1 MAARKPDPDKELQVM
16 KHTPLYERH
25 MRDASAVINLKG
37 FARAM
42 HYRGH
47 IAEHKATRESV
58 TLCDVSHMGEI
69 DFQGPDALALVQK
82 LITNDAA
89 KLAVNQVLYSA
100 LCNAEGNIIDD
111 LVCYRLAPD
120 RFVLVVNVTKI
131 EEDYQWVLRH
141 AHGMDV
147 QVKNV
152 SADTALMA
160 LQGPN
165 SREVLQRITRAD
177 LSTLRYY
184 WLVQTEICTRH
195 GEIPCMISR
204 TGYTGECGYEIM
216 VSRDL
221 APWIWDELLLVGQP
235 LGIMEHGVA
244 ARESLRTEAGY
255 LLNGNDMD
263 AGTNPYEAGIGW
275 VVRLDTNFIG
285 RDALVRIKAQ
295 GVSRKMVGLE
305 VEGPL
310 TMRHGCPIF
319 HGGVEVGKVT
329 SGPLSAQIA
338 GRNLGLGYISAGHA
352 AVGTDIE
359 IEIRG
364 KTFKARV
371 VAMPF
376 CERKAKQEPSI
387 RTWSPYDLRFTEQH
401 VWARAEGDL
410 VTVGLSD
417 FGQRELGDILS
428 LDLPQVGT
436 AVTKGTEAAWGDSYR
451 RPFEL
456 SSPVTGE
463 IVAVNAG
470 LLEKPRHI
478 NAYPFATQGILKL
491 RTKTRDDYDGLL
503 GFERYAQLTRRL
515 QQYDQWS
522 KGRRMT

>member
-1 MAARKPDPDKELQVM
+1 MQ
-16 KHTPLYERH
+16 HTPLYARH

-47 IAEHKATRESV
+47 VAEHKATRESA
-58 TLCDVSHMGEI
+58 TLCDVSHMGEL

-89 KLAVNQVLYSA
+89 RLAVNQVLYSA
-100 LCNAEGNIIDD
+100 LCNAEGGIVDD
-111 LVCYRLAPD
+111 LVCYRLGAD
-120 RFVLVVNVTKI
+120 HFVWVVNVTKTD
-131 EEDYQWVLRH
+131 EDYQWVLRH

-152 SADTALMA
+152 STGTALMA

-177 LSTLRYY
+177 LSSLRYY
-184 WLVQTEICTRH
+184 WLVQTGICTRH
-195 GEIPCMISR
+195 GEIPCLISR
-204 TGYTGECGYEIM
+204 TGYTGERGYEIM

-275 VVRLDTNFIG
+275 VVKLDTDFIG
-285 RDALVRIKAQ
+285 RDALVRIKAE
-295 GVSRKMVGLE
+295 GVRRRMVGLE

-319 HGGVEVGKVT
+319 RGGHEVGKVT
-329 SGPLSAQIA
+329 SGPLPAQIA
-338 GRNLGLGYISAGHA
+338 GRNLGLGYIGAAHA
-352 AVGTDIE
+352 AAGTDIE
-359 IEIRG
+359 IEIHG
-364 KTFKARV
+364 QKFKARV

-387 RTWSPYDLRFTEQH
+387 RTWSPCDLRFTEQH

-410 VTVGLSD
+410 VTVGMSD
-417 FGQRELGDILS
+417 FGQRELGDILG

-436 AVTKGTEAAWGDSYR
+436 TVIGGTAVAWGDSYR

-456 SSPVTGE
+456 ISPVTGE
-463 IVAVNAG
+463 IMAVNAG
-470 LLEKPRHI
+470 LIENPAKI
-478 NAYPFATQGILKL
+478 NAYPFSIEGILKL
-491 RTKTRDDYDGLL
+491 RARTPGDCDGLL
-503 GFERYAQLTRRL
+503 DFEQYAQLLRQL
-515 QQYDQWS
+515 QQYDHWS
-522 KGRRMT
+522 RTPRLT

>member
-1 MAARKPDPDKELQVM
+1 M
-16 KHTPLYERH
+16 KHTPLYARH

-37 FARAM
+37 VARAM

-47 IAEHKATRESV
+47 VVEHQATRESV
-58 TLCDVSHMGEI
+58 TLCDVSHMGEF
-69 DFQGPDALALVQK
+69 DFRGADALALVQR

-111 LVCYRLAPD
+111 LLCYRLAAD
-120 RFVLVVNVTKI
+120 HFVWVVNVTKI
-131 EEDYQWVLRH
+131 DEDYQWVRRH

-152 SADTALMA
+152 STDTALMA

-165 SREVLQRITRAD
+165 SREVLQRITRTD
-177 LSTLRYY
+177 LSMLRYY
-184 WLVQTEICTRH
+184 WLAQTGICTRH
-195 GEIPCMISR
+195 GEIPCLISR
-204 TGYTGECGYEIM
+204 TGYTGERGYEIM
-216 VSRDL
+216 VARDL
-221 APWIWDELLLVGQP
+221 APWIWDELLLAGRP

-275 VVRLDTNFIG
+275 VVKLDTDFIG
-285 RDALVRIKAQ
+285 RDALACIKAL
-295 GVSRKMVGLE
+295 GVSRSVVGLE

-310 TMRHGCPIF
+310 TMRYGCPIF
-319 HGGVEVGKVT
+319 RGGNQVGKVT

-338 GRNLGLGYISAGHA
+338 GRNLGLGYVSTEHA

-359 IEIRG
+359 IEIHG
-364 KTFKARV
+364 KACKGRV

-376 CERKAKQEPSI
+376 CERRAKQEPSI
-387 RTWSPYDLRFTEQH
+387 RTWSPCELRFTEQH
-401 VWARAEGDL
+401 LWARAEGNL
-410 VTVGLSD
+410 VTIGLSD

-428 LDLPQVGT
+428 LDLPTLGT
-436 AVTKGTEAAWGDSYR
+436 TLSKGAVAAWGDSYR

-456 SSPVTGE
+456 IAPVTGE
-463 IVAVNAG
+463 VVAVNAG
-470 LLEKPRHI
+470 LLEKPAHI
-478 NAYPFATQGILKL
+478 NAYPYATQGILTL
-491 RTKTRDDYDGLL
+491 RTKTPQACDRLL
-503 GFERYAQLTRRL
+503 DFEQYAQLTRRL
-515 QQYDQWS
+515 QQYEQWS
-522 KGRRMT
+522 KASRMT